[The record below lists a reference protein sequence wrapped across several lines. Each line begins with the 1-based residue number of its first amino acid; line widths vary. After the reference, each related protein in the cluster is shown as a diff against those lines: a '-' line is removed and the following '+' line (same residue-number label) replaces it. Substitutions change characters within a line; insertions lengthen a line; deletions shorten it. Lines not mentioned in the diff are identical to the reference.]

1 MRWPRLLAS
10 LLMLLALHAPLAAQ
24 DMRGIAL
31 ERRVALVIGN
41 QDYRGIRKLENAVAD
56 ARAMAAQLRE
66 RGFQVFDGYDLDR
79 RGMNR
84 LIAEFEASLAART
97 IAVAYYAGHGVQVG
111 AGNVL
116 IPIDAT
122 AQTERE
128 LTEDGIRLAELME
141 RVAAANTAS
150 AGGFNLL
157 IIDAC
162 RDNPFRNQGRS
173 VGLSRGLTATGT
185 SGVMVLYAAG
195 TNQQALD
202 RLGRDDRDPNGLFTR
217 VLLRTIS
224 VPGLSVRD
232 VIGRVR
238 TEVARAARG
247 VGHDQTPAI
256 YDEAIGDFVF
266 TPAPAAPP
274 PVVAAAPAAP
284 APAPPPVV
292 PPAFDRDALAWQSI
306 AGSRSAAD
314 FRAYLEA
321 FPDGIFAPLARSRI
335 AALSAPAT
343 PAAPAVPPATPAPAP
358 APMREAALTPQAPA
372 PLPGLPTTKPLA
384 LPPVPSRAAAA
395 PPIPGRDA
403 KPPPLPAVA
412 TTRGGPSGSSPPGG
426 KPPPLR

>member
-1 MRWPRLLAS
+1 
-10 LLMLLALHAPLAAQ
+10 MLLALHAPLAAQ
-24 DMRGIAL
+24 DMRGIVI

-41 QDYRGIRKLENAVAD
+41 QDYRGIRRLENAVAD
-56 ARAMAAQLRE
+56 ARAMATQLRE

-116 IPIDAT
+116 IPVDAT

-128 LTEDGIRLAELME
+128 LTEDGVRLAELME
-141 RVAAANTAS
+141 RMAASNSAV

-157 IIDAC
+157 IVDAC
-162 RDNPFRNQGRS
+162 RDNPFRTQGRS
-173 VGLSRGLTATGT
+173 VGVSRGLTATGT

-202 RLGRDDRDPNGLFTR
+202 RLGPDDRDPNGLFTR
-217 VLLRTIS
+217 MLLRTMS
-224 VPGLSVRD
+224 TPGLSVRD
-232 VIGRVR
+232 VISRVR
-238 TEVARAARG
+238 TEVARAARS

-266 TPAPAAPP
+266 TPVAAPP
-274 PVVAAAPAAP
+274 VAAVAPGPDAPGRSP
-284 APAPPPVV
+284 APGAPL
-292 PPAFDRDALAWQSI
+292 PAFDRDALAWQSI
-306 AGSRSAAD
+306 AGSRNAAD

-321 FPDGIFAPLARSRI
+321 FPNGVFAPLARSRI
-335 AALSAPAT
+335 AALSAPT
-343 PAAPAVPPATPAPAP
+343 PPAAPPAPPTNPPPVQGAALATPPPPA
-358 APMREAALTPQAPA
+358 LS
-372 PLPGLPTTKPLA
+372 LPTTKPLA

-403 KPPPLPAVA
+403 KPPPLPPVA
-412 TTRGGPSGSSPPGG
+412 TRSGGSPSSSG

>member
-1 MRWPRLLAS
+1 MRWPPLLAS
-10 LLMLLALHAPLAAQ
+10 LVMLLALHAPLAAQ
-24 DMRGIAL
+24 DMRGIVI

-41 QDYRGIRKLENAVAD
+41 QDYRSIRKLENAVSD

-79 RGMNR
+79 RAMNR

-116 IPIDAT
+116 IPVDAT

-141 RVAAANTAS
+141 RMAAANSAV

-157 IIDAC
+157 IVDAC
-162 RDNPFRNQGRS
+162 RDNPFRTQGRS
-173 VGLSRGLTATGT
+173 VGVSRGLTATGT

-202 RLGRDDRDPNGLFTR
+202 RLGPDDRDPNGLFTR
-217 VLLRTIS
+217 VLLRTIGT
-224 VPGLSVRD
+224 PGLPVRE
-232 VIGRVR
+232 VISRVR
-238 TEVARAARG
+238 TEVARQARG

-266 TPAPAAPP
+266 TPVVAPPATAAAPP
-274 PVVAAAPAAP
+274 AVPGAT
-284 APAPPPVV
+284 PPPAT
-292 PPAFDRDALAWQSI
+292 PMPAFDRDALAWQSI

-321 FPDGIFAPLARSRI
+321 FPNGVFAPLARSRI
-335 AALSAPAT
+335 AALSAPT
-343 PAAPAVPPATPAPAP
+343 PPAAPPAPPANPPPVQGAALATPPPPAPS
-358 APMREAALTPQAPA
+358 
-372 PLPGLPTTKPLA
+372 LPTTKPLA

-403 KPPPLPAVA
+403 KPPPLPPVA
-412 TTRGGPSGSSPPGG
+412 TRGGPPGGAPDG

>member
-1 MRWPRLLAS
+1 MRWPPLLAS

-24 DMRGIAL
+24 DMRGIVI

-56 ARAMAAQLRE
+56 ARAMAARLRE

-116 IPIDAT
+116 IPVDAT

-141 RVAAANTAS
+141 RMAAANSAV

-157 IIDAC
+157 IVDAC

-195 TNQQALD
+195 SNQQALD
-202 RLGRDDRDPNGLFTR
+202 RLGPDDRDPNGLFTR
-217 VLLRTIS
+217 VLLRTINT
-224 VPGLSVRD
+224 PGLPVRE
-232 VIGRVR
+232 VISRVR
-238 TEVARAARG
+238 TEVSRAARG

-266 TPAPAAPP
+266 TPVTAPP
-274 PVVAAAPAAP
+274 VAAAPPSPAAPGTPP
-284 APAPPPVV
+284 APAGAPL
-292 PPAFDRDALAWQSI
+292 PAFDRDALAWQSI

-321 FPDGIFAPLARSRI
+321 FPNGVFAPLARSRI
-335 AALSAPAT
+335 AALSAPTPPPAPPAPPANPPPVQGAALAT
-343 PAAPAVPPATPAPAP
+343 PPPPAPS
-358 APMREAALTPQAPA
+358 
-372 PLPGLPTTKPLA
+372 LPTTKPLA

-403 KPPPLPAVA
+403 KPPPLPPVA
-412 TTRGGPSGSSPPGG
+412 TRGGSLPGG
-426 KPPPLR
+426 KPPPLH

>member
-1 MRWPRLLAS
+1 MRWPPLLAS
-10 LLMLLALHAPLAAQ
+10 LLMLLALHLPLAAQ
-24 DMRGIAL
+24 DMRGIAI

-56 ARAMAAQLRE
+56 ARGMAAQLRE

-116 IPIDAT
+116 IPVDAT

-141 RVAAANTAS
+141 RMAAANAAS

-157 IIDAC
+157 IVDAC
-162 RDNPFRNQGRS
+162 RDNPFRTQGRS
-173 VGLSRGLTATGT
+173 LGLSRGLTATGT

-217 VLLRTIS
+217 VLLRTIR
-224 VPGLSVRD
+224 VPGLSVRE

-238 TEVARAARG
+238 TEVATAARG

-266 TPAPAAPP
+266 TPAP
-274 PVVAAAPAAP
+274 PVAIAAPAVPATAAP
-284 APAPPPVV
+284 GPPPI
-292 PPAFDRDALAWQSI
+292 PAFDRDALAWQSI

-314 FRAYLEA
+314 FQAYLEA
-321 FPDGIFAPLARSRI
+321 FPNGVFAPLARSRI
-335 AALSAPAT
+335 AALSAPVT
-343 PAAPAVPPATPAPAP
+343 PPVPAPP
-358 APMREAALTPQAPA
+358 TPMREAALTPQAPA

-384 LPPVPSRAAAA
+384 LPPVPSRAAA
-395 PPIPGRDA
+395 PPIPGRD
-403 KPPPLPAVA
+403 
-412 TTRGGPSGSSPPGG
+412 G
-426 KPPPLR
+426 KPPPL

>member
-1 MRWPRLLAS
+1 MRWPPVLAS

-24 DMRGIAL
+24 ESRGITM

-41 QDYRGIRKLENAVAD
+41 QDYRDIRKLENSVAD

-84 LIAEFEASLAART
+84 LIADFEASLAART

-116 IPIDAT
+116 IPVDAT

-128 LTEDGIRLAELME
+128 LTEDGIRLSELME
-141 RVAAANTAS
+141 RMAAANSAAS
-150 AGGFNLL
+150 GGFNLL
-157 IIDAC
+157 IVDAC

-173 VGLSRGLTATGT
+173 VGVSRGLTATGS

-202 RLGRDDRDPNGLFTR
+202 RLGADDRDPNGLFTR
-217 VLLRTIS
+217 VLLRTMRT
-224 VPGLSVRD
+224 PGMPVRE

-238 TEVARAARG
+238 TEVATAARR

-266 TPAPAAPP
+266 TPAAAPATP
-274 PVVAAAPAAP
+274 PVATPAPGPAFAPAAP
-284 APAPPPVV
+284 AV
-292 PPAFDRDALAWQSI
+292 PTFDRDALAWQSI
-306 AGSRSAAD
+306 AGSRSTAD
-314 FRAYLEA
+314 FQAYLEA
-321 FPDGIFAPLARSRI
+321 FPSGAFAPLARSRI
-335 AALSAPAT
+335 ATLAA
-343 PAAPAVPPATPAPAP
+343 PAAPAVAGPAVAPPPPISGPRPTQ
-358 APMREAALTPQAPA
+358 EAARTPPPPTLP
-372 PLPGLPTTKPLA
+372 PLNLPTIKPLA
-384 LPPVPSRAAAA
+384 LPPLPSRAAAS
-395 PPIPGRDA
+395 
-403 KPPPLPAVA
+403 PPPPAGA
-412 TTRGGPSGSSPPGG
+412 PGG
-426 KPPPLR
+426 KPPPLAAVATSRGLPDSKPPPLR

>member
-1 MRWPRLLAS
+1 MRWPPLLAS

-24 DMRGIAL
+24 DMRGIAI

-56 ARAMAAQLRE
+56 ARAMATQLRE

-116 IPIDAT
+116 IPVDAT

-128 LTEDGIRLAELME
+128 LTEDGVRLAELME
-141 RVAAANTAS
+141 RMAAANAAS

-157 IIDAC
+157 IVDAC
-162 RDNPFRNQGRS
+162 RDNPFRTQGRS

-217 VLLRTIS
+217 VLLRTIR
-224 VPGLSVRD
+224 VPGLSVRE

-238 TEVARAARG
+238 TEVATAARG

-274 PVVAAAPAAP
+274 PVAAAPVVPLPTPAAP
-284 APAPPPVV
+284 T
-292 PPAFDRDALAWQSI
+292 FDRDALAWQSI

-314 FRAYLEA
+314 FQAYLEA
-321 FPDGIFAPLARSRI
+321 FPNGIFAPLARSRI
-335 AALSAPAT
+335 AALSAPAPT
-343 PAAPAVPPATPAPAP
+343 PAAPAPAP

-384 LPPVPSRAAAA
+384 LPPVPSRRAAA

-412 TTRGGPSGSSPPGG
+412 TARGGPAGSTLPGS